1 MNIAI
6 VGSNGFIG
14 NNLINRLLKEK
25 NINLFLFGRSDTSS
39 FGNTLS
45 YTKINLNDSKEIIN
59 HFQKIDLIY
68 YLASTTIPATSWQD
82 PKKEIEENLIPFIN
96 FLDCISYLGIKKII
110 FTSSAGTI
118 YGSSKEYLVENS
130 NKKPINPY
138 GINKLTMENYLE
150 YYDKRFNLKNIIF
163 RISNIYGE
171 NQNTEKGLGV
181 INTFLEKIVKNR
193 KIDVYGDGTII
204 RNYIYINDV
213 VEILYQALLKD
224 FSSSNT
230 YNLSSNCSLSIN
242 EIISEIKKVIS
253 IDFQICYHSNR
264 MSDTPITI
272 LDNSKLK
279 QDFKIQFTPLTSGIK
294 NILNIIN
301 K

>member
-14 NNLINRLLKEK
+14 KNLINRLIKEK
-25 NINLFLFGRSDTSS
+25 NINLFLFGRSDKSI
-39 FGNTLS
+39 FENTFT
-45 YTKINLNDSKEIIN
+45 YTKINLNDSNAIIN

-68 YLASTTIPATSWQD
+68 YLASTTIPATSWQE
-82 PKKEIEENLIPFIN
+82 PKKEIEENLLPFIN

-118 YGSSKEYLVENS
+118 YGSSKNNLNENS
-130 NKKPINPY
+130 HKMPVNPY
-138 GINKLTMENYLE
+138 GINKLTMENYLA
-150 YYDKRFNLKNIIF
+150 YYDKRFNLKSMTF

-171 NQNTEKGLGV
+171 HQNTEKGLGV
-181 INTFLEKIVKNR
+181 VNTFLEKIVNSR

-213 VEILYQALLKD
+213 IEILYQALLKD
-224 FSSSNT
+224 FSDSNT

-242 EIISEIKKVIS
+242 EIISEIKKVIK

-272 LDNSKLK
+272 LDNTKLR
-279 QDFKIQFTPLTSGIK
+279 QDFKIQFTPLTNGIK